1 LVTDELRSPTAG
13 DYARP
18 IDREN
23 QILALILK
31 VGADIPEISRLS
43 GIPAETVRYLYK
55 EHVLKRRMRVQREL
69 DHDKLGLKHI
79 QFIVTSDPELEP
91 LFYNNRNNNTLVSG
105 VWEGLYLNNMYRII
119 PENQVFLDHL
129 APPSVHAKLRDLY
142 RELEDLGALKVHQ
155 TYDCSRVTHPRMWVE
170 DYNWEL
176 PGWDF
181 DWSSSS
187 LRPRQ
192 NVEDTP
198 TSEPVKFDKTDLL
211 LVQHLQYRYD
221 QKVTDIAA
229 RESID
234 RYSASWH
241 FRKHVEARGL
251 FGEYRINWLGT
262 ARDAENHRG
271 GIPQQRQ
278 SHAGITFIAKN
289 LSSAEMM
296 NVRAHLHSI
305 PYLWG
310 EQVGDSDYCADT
322 FIPLNSLMDA
332 FGFFSKILR
341 PLEGRARIFTA
352 DQSGS
357 VLYTIHPRLFD
368 QESKRWMYNGDL
380 VLEGIRLAL
389 AGGALGSG
397 LKDRKKEGAGLS
409 SGA

>member
-1 LVTDELRSPTAG
+1 MTDELRSLTG
-13 DYARP
+13 GEHARR
-18 IDREN
+18 IDRES
-23 QILALILK
+23 QILSLILK

-69 DHDKLGLKHI
+69 DHDKLGLTHI
-79 QFIVTSDPELEP
+79 QFIVTADPELEP
-91 LFYNNRNNNTLVSG
+91 LFYNNLLDSG
-105 VWEGLYLNNMYRII
+105 VWNELYLNTLYRII
-119 PENQVFLDHL
+119 PEDQFFLDHL
-129 APPSVHAKLRDLY
+129 APPSFHAKLRDFY
-142 RELEDLGALKVHQ
+142 RELEELGVVKVHQ

-181 DWSSSS
+181 DWSASS

-192 NVEDTP
+192 SVEDTP
-198 TSEPVKFDKTDLL
+198 TSEPVKLDKTDLL

-229 RESID
+229 RETID
-234 RYSASWH
+234 RYTASWH
-241 FRKHVEARGL
+241 FRKHVEGRGL

-262 ARDAENHRG
+262 ARDAKNHRG
-271 GIPQQRQ
+271 GVPQQHQ
-278 SHAGITFIAKN
+278 SFAGITFIAKD

-322 FIPLNSLMDA
+322 FIPLHSLMDA

-357 VLYTIHPRLFD
+357 VNFTVHPQLFD
-368 QESKRWMYNGDL
+368 EESKRWIYKGDL

-397 LKDRKKEGAGLS
+397 LKERKNEGAGLS